1 MKNAIPIPFILHK
14 FYGLAYNSELNA
26 GVLLIDKPV
35 NQSMTRNHSKS
46 IRDEQAERTKKAIL
60 TAALVEFSSRG
71 FDGASTVAIMKAA
84 DVNQSLLYYYFKNKM
99 GIYEA
104 AIRDAIE
111 TYVEQSNAVFMAS
124 TSPGDRLIRAA
135 MVHFDRY
142 ITDHQAQSL
151 LQQELLRFWS
161 GGREFASLL
170 VQELFRPWLAKMEQ
184 TVREGI
190 GSGELREVSWR
201 QVVVSILGANAYY
214 FLNSPLIGLAF
225 KFDPFSQPEL
235 EAQRRET
242 ALFLG
247 VTMFTDPVHGRE
259 IASSVVAS
267 LPCPRYEA
275 IQAWGEVH

>member
-1 MKNAIPIPFILHK
+1 MK
-14 FYGLAYNSELNA
+14 S
-26 GVLLIDKPV
+26 
-35 NQSMTRNHSKS
+35 
-46 IRDEQAERTKKAIL
+46 AE
-60 TAALVEFSSRG
+60 
-71 FDGASTVAIMKAA
+71 
-84 DVNQSLLYYYFKNKM
+84 VNQSLLYYYFKNKR

-111 TYVEQSNAVFMAS
+111 RYAEQSNAILLAS

-161 GGREFASLL
+161 GGREFASIL

-225 KFDPFSQPEL
+225 DFDPFCQQEL
-235 EAQRRET
+235 EAQRKET
-242 ALFLG
+242 AFFLG
-247 VTMFTDPVHGRE
+247 TTMFTDPAHGRE
-259 IASSVVAS
+259 VADSVVTS
-267 LPCPRYEA
+267 LPCPQYEA
-275 IQAWGEVH
+275 IQAWGEVN